1 MVRLP
6 LHVPEQGET
15 DVRRNNAK
23 RRGGQNGVNLK
34 ADGTSSG
41 VRLIAQ
47 TGGEMYFSFVC
58 LNYQEKAV
66 QRSEKEREWMGKKKK
81 RTIDRTK
88 ETPRAWEERPYC
100 SRGTRLVCDVVAW
113 RWNREI
119 ALQ

>member
-1 MVRLP
+1 M
-6 LHVPEQGET
+6 PEQGET

-41 VRLIAQ
+41 VRLNAQ
-47 TGGEMYFSFVC
+47 TGGGRGSFSFLFVC

-66 QRSEKEREWMGKKKK
+66 QRSERGEREKEKE

-88 ETPRAWEERPYC
+88 EMPRAPGRAPLLF
-100 SRGTRLVCDVVAW
+100 TRNEVGL
-113 RWNREI
+113 
-119 ALQ
+119 